1 MLIFCIILVWWDFLP
16 KLNLSP
22 GPCHQNLAWAGWAL
36 PIGTGGNLMPL
47 LLYAIDVLSM
57 ANKFLDLAHLRT
69 SGTELRNLDAMAG
82 NLRLK
87 SLEECNKDTINASFF
102 GIHFGHKIEEQERGG
117 VRYALKSKQY
127 LNNEDYALLHNLHP
141 GNAQFFDFGEMLG
154 PTTQS
159 IWVSAEGFF
168 ISAASGQLTCSRRS
182 STAPAGYYRLGM
194 GRKRARTRARHTN

>member
-1 MLIFCIILVWWDFLP
+1 
-16 KLNLSP
+16 
-22 GPCHQNLAWAGWAL
+22 
-36 PIGTGGNLMPL
+36 
-47 LLYAIDVLSM
+47 M

-69 SGTELRNLDAMAG
+69 SGIELRNLDAMAG

-87 SLEECNKDTINASFF
+87 SLEECNKDTINASLF

-141 GNAQFFDFGEMLG
+141 GNANFFDFGEPG

-159 IWVSAEGFF
+159 IWVSSEGFLYILSF
-168 ISAASGQLTCSRRS
+168 W
-182 STAPAGYYRLGM
+182 PADVQQKKFDSPCWVLQAGHG
-194 GRKRARTRARHTN
+194 

>member
-1 MLIFCIILVWWDFLP
+1 
-16 KLNLSP
+16 
-22 GPCHQNLAWAGWAL
+22 
-36 PIGTGGNLMPL
+36 MPL
-47 LLYAIDVLSM
+47 TFSAWRISSWTLPTSARAAPSYAIWTPWQGTCASSLWRSATRTQSM
-57 ANKFLDLAHLRT
+57 PPSLAFILAT
-69 SGTELRNLDAMAG
+69 
-82 NLRLK
+82 RL
-87 SLEECNKDTINASFF
+87 
-102 GIHFGHKIEEQERGG
+102 EEQERGG

-168 ISAASGQLTCSRRS
+168 YILSFRPADVQQKKFDS
-182 STAPAGYYRLGM
+182 PAGYYRLGM

>member
-36 PIGTGGNLMPL
+36 PIGTGRNLMPL
-47 LLYAIDVLSM
+47 LLYANDVLSM

-87 SLEECNKDTINASFF
+87 SLEECNKDTINASLF

-127 LNNEDYALLHNLHP
+127 LNNEDYALVHNLQP
-141 GNAQFFDFGEMLG
+141 GNAQFFDFGEMPG

-168 ISAASGQLTCSRRS
+168 YILSFR
-182 STAPAGYYRLGM
+182 PADVQQKKFDSPCWVL
-194 GRKRARTRARHTN
+194 